1 MRRVAAEYLEEEV
14 IIDGVPAIRR
24 RQRQTVRKA
33 REPYLHIS
41 MGCVTALAAAGIPAT
56 AWPLALWV
64 IWHHMVSS
72 GGAASISTSFAARA
86 SIDSR
91 AARRHAVGALE
102 ASGLFQISRT
112 GTAAVQI
119 ALGPALKTLLAP
131 GKSAVT
137 FTQER

>member
-1 MRRVAAEYLEEEV
+1 MSRGASDYIEEEV
-14 IIDGVPAIRR
+14 IIDGVSAIRR
-24 RQRQTVRKA
+24 RQRQTVRTA

-64 IWHHMVSS
+64 IWHHIVST
-72 GGAASISTSFAARA
+72 GCAASISTSFAARA
-86 SIDSR
+86 GIDSR
-91 AARRHAVGALE
+91 SARRHAVGALE
-102 ASGLFQISRT
+102 ASGLFQVSRT

-131 GKSAVT
+131 AKSAAT
-137 FTQER
+137 FTQEQ

>member
-1 MRRVAAEYLEEEV
+1 MKQVAAEYIEEEV
-14 IIDGVPAIRR
+14 VIDGVPAIRR
-24 RQRQTVRKA
+24 RQRQTIRKA

-72 GGAASISTSFAARA
+72 GGAASMSTSFAARA
-86 SIDSR
+86 GVNSR
-91 AARRHAVGALE
+91 AARRHAVAALE
-102 ASGLFQISRT
+102 ASGLFQVSRT

-119 ALGPALKTLLAP
+119 GLGPALTTLLAP
-131 GKSAVT
+131 AKSAAT
-137 FTQER
+137 FTEER